1 MANIPK
7 VLQAHICFFTFAL
20 VLNAYNGAQAATSVC
35 PSGGVTTSSTV
46 YNLTSNCLIAGNVNL
61 SGNAV
66 LKMTGATLAIKGN
79 VSLSGQAQMAITSG
93 GFMFPQTK
101 SHQYSITL
109 RNGASLTLNST
120 HMLTNGTSAN
130 NFQMT
135 LDAYNTSVATFV
147 TSSLSTTSEGS
158 WLLTNFHDQ
167 SQLSVSGSWDL
178 PTEVYPM
185 DKSKISVTSNTNIG
199 AIWLGLLAGSSATVN
214 VPQMDAQG
222 NFNFDFGSTTSI
234 AYTVHVAGSQTRLGF
249 NSHPNSTLIL
259 NGSGTT
265 SPNDANVV
273 LGYYI
278 DTTRLPLPL
287 IGSMLAVISPAS
299 SPIRAGTCRS
309 ITSI

>member
-1 MANIPK
+1 

-167 SQLSVSGSWDL
+167 SQLSVSGS
-178 PTEVYPM
+178 
-185 DKSKISVTSNTNIG
+185 
-199 AIWLGLLAGSSATVN
+199 
-214 VPQMDAQG
+214 
-222 NFNFDFGSTTSI
+222 
-234 AYTVHVAGSQTRLGF
+234 
-249 NSHPNSTLIL
+249 
-259 NGSGTT
+259 
-265 SPNDANVV
+265 
-273 LGYYI
+273 
-278 DTTRLPLPL
+278 
-287 IGSMLAVISPAS
+287 
-299 SPIRAGTCRS
+299 
-309 ITSI
+309 